1 MINKSNTEN
10 IHQTKMTMRTMK
22 LFRMGAMILVLTG
35 LFLTGCKKEKNNGNS
50 EDSSSMQ
57 QLAMDEISEQ
67 AASDESMN
75 DVSNLL
81 SGGTLK
87 STDIIPCGA
96 TVDSTNIIND
106 TITIYITYN
115 GYNCNGTRSRTGQV
129 EIRKHVG
136 MRWFQA
142 GATVNVRHINFTI
155 TRVLTGKSI
164 TLNSNKTFQNVSG
177 GIIPLLGHGI
187 TSIVHRLW
195 GTETVTFP
203 NSTSR
208 NWNVARQITFTGTP
222 GRLLITI
229 DGFGSAGEYNN
240 LVVWGVNR
248 NGENFYTQ
256 IMQSVVHR
264 QVCDLD
270 PVSGIKLHQIP
281 SDSKSATITYGYD
294 RNNQPI
300 TGDECPAKFRVD
312 WQKNGNSGTV
322 YLWLP

>member
-1 MINKSNTEN
+1 
-10 IHQTKMTMRTMK
+10 MRTMK
-22 LFRMGAMILVLTG
+22 LFRMSAIILVMTG
-35 LFLTGCKKEKNNGNS
+35 IFLTGCKKEKNNGNS
-50 EDSSSMQ
+50 ADSSTLQ

-75 DVSNLL
+75 DVSDLL

-87 STDIIPCGA
+87 SSDILPCGA
-96 TVDSTNIIND
+96 TVDSTNVIND
-106 TITIYITYN
+106 TITVYITYN
-115 GYNCNGTRSRTGQV
+115 GYNCNGTRFRTGQV
-129 EIRKHVG
+129 EIKKHVG

-142 GATVNVRHINFTI
+142 GATVNVKHINFTI
-155 TRVLTGKSI
+155 TRVRTGKSI

-177 GIIPLLGHGI
+177 GIIRQLGHGV

-195 GTETVTFP
+195 GTGSVTFP
-203 NSTSR
+203 NNTSR
-208 NWNVARQITFTGTP
+208 NWNVARQITFTGIP
-222 GRLLITI
+222 GQLLITI
-229 DGFGSAGEYNN
+229 DGFGSEGEYNN

-248 NGENFYTQ
+248 DGENFYTQ
-256 IMQSVVHR
+256 ITQSVVHR

-281 SDSKSATITYGYD
+281 ADSKSATITYGYD